1 MLCFPNK
8 DNRWK
13 IDYQKKILNKYP
25 GGFKEEFDLT
35 MAKMNK
41 VMDQM
46 EEILK
51 KKKK

>member
-8 DNRWK
+8 DKGWK
-13 IDYQKKILNKYP
+13 IDYQKKIGNKYIC
-25 GGFKEEFDLT
+25 GFKQAFDLT

-46 EEILK
+46 EDILK